1 MKYDIKGLIRNLI
14 NIVNLKII
22 EKKIQEKSLKQ
33 KVEFS
38 KMGYKITL
46 WIL

>member
-22 EKKIQEKSLKQ
+22 EKKNSR
-33 KVEFS
+33 
-38 KMGYKITL
+38 KI
-46 WIL
+46 IEIEGRVF